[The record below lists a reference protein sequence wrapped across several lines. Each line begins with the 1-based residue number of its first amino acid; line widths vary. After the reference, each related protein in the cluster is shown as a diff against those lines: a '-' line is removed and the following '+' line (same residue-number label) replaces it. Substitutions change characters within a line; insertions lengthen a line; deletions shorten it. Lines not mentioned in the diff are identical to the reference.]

1 MTDLNAMEN
10 ACFNTRRD
18 WLKAASLAAGAGLLS
33 ATTGCQRQKSSASGS
48 TANEDYSDEEYIW
61 LCCNVNLPLFKAHDH
76 PALRLVEQ
84 ELGVKATIAGPD
96 NDDVRALNAQIEETA
111 ARKPAGMMIVG
122 WNPAQMRAVIDRTVE
137 AGILVVCVDAD
148 IPQSKRLAFIGTD
161 WYDLGVRQ
169 GQAMVEALADRTR
182 GKVAMLGLT
191 EQEID
196 IRAFAGFRSVVEPA
210 GLEVLPPQNDEGKQ
224 RKATEIAANL
234 ISSTDD
240 LVGMAG
246 FDSESGPGFGL
257 AIKEADRA
265 GKIVAT
271 CVDAEKPH
279 LQLVKDGV
287 ITACVGQK
295 RELFTYLG
303 VKALFEV
310 NRRRLKFTTDDQK
323 LGLYPIPTHYYTGTY
338 TVTKDNVDY
347 FLT

>member
-1 MTDLNAMEN
+1 MDALNDVRLYA
-10 ACFNTRRD
+10 RRD
-18 WLKAASLAAGAGLLS
+18 WLKAASLAAGAGLFA
-33 ATTGCQRQKSSASGS
+33 ATAGCQKPKSSAGGS
-48 TANEDYSDEEYIW
+48 TADEDYSDEEYVW
-61 LCCNVNLPLFKAHDH
+61 LCCHVNLPLFKAHDH
-76 PALRLVEQ
+76 PALRIVEQ
-84 ELGVKATIAGPD
+84 ELGIKATIAGPD
-96 NDDVRALNAQIEETA
+96 SDDVRALNAQIEETA

-122 WNPAQMRAVIDRTVE
+122 WNPAQMREVIDRTVDS
-137 AGILVVCVDAD
+137 GIPVVCVDAD

-169 GQAMVEALADRTR
+169 GQAMVESLGDRR

-210 GLEVLPPQNDEGKQ
+210 GFELLSPQNDEGKQ
-224 RKATEIAANL
+224 RKAREIAANL
-234 ISSTDD
+234 IANTDD
-240 LVGMAG
+240 LIGIAG
-246 FDSESGPGFGL
+246 FDSESGPGFGQ
-257 AIKEADRA
+257 AIIEADRA

-310 NRRRLKFTTDDQK
+310 NRRRLKFTADDQK

-347 FLT
+347 FLA